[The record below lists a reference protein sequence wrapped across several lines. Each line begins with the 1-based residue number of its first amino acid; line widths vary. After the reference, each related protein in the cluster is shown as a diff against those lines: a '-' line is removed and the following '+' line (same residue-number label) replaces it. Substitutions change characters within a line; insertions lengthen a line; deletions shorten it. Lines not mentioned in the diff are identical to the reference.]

1 MLPNISRNKANQSI
15 KFGQLVKYYSMR
27 NIFFENHAENEVGEL
42 VPYLLFLNKAL
53 YKAKASDQHLTF
65 NKYK

>member
-42 VPYLLFLNKAL
+42 VPYL
-53 YKAKASDQHLTF
+53 
-65 NKYK
+65 